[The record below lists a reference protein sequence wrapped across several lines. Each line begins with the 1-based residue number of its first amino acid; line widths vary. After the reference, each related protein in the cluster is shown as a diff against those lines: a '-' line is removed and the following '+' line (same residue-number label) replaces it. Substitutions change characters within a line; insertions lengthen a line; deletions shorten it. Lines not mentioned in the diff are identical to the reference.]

1 MRNAKGIEDYL
12 EAIYL
17 LGLKSR
23 PVRVK
28 DIAQFLEVKPP
39 SVTEALA
46 RLALE
51 GLIEHSPYGEV
62 QLTTQGRKTGRVTWR
77 KHQLLFKFLRE
88 VLGVSEELAFK
99 EACLLEHDISE
110 ETKGKIKEF
119 LNKFKT

>member
-1 MRNAKGIEDYL
+1 MRNAKGVEDYL

-88 VLGVSEELAFK
+88 VLGVSKELAFK